1 MLGVFWFSVNVRR
14 SARRREVRFRPSGGD
29 FQGMRIYRSDVVS
42 LGFQGGAASHRPQM
56 IIVRDESVKL
66 SLGMVASP
74 QSPLLFCPTK

>member
-1 MLGVFWFSVNVRR
+1 
-14 SARRREVRFRPSGGD
+14 
-29 FQGMRIYRSDVVS
+29 MRIYRSDVVS